1 MISNIDA
8 ATSGEGSQ
16 VAKEPTVQNALETRA
31 SIFAGFRLAEEN
43 IKGPFD
49 RALLCDIHRHLT
61 SEIYSWAGEIRKPGQ
76 EVTAMGQVMC
86 RSEYVDRELNKVLEG
101 IKRSQPSNSEDAL
114 NHIAHWWGEMTMV
127 HPFQDGN
134 SRTQFVFFTNLSRE
148 WGAEIKATR
157 IIPEEVHAARYL
169 AAFFQDGRYLAH
181 ALSRGVAGCEPV
193 KDKEEREFLRDKGS
207 VELYRYMVS
216 IHRETKNDELY
227 PHATLQMHSPLRPA
241 PFSRVEE
248 YRPTSSRNL
257 DDCSAPVC
265 RKDYGSELP

>member
-101 IKRSQPSNSEDAL
+101 IKRSQPTNSEDAL

-148 WGAEIKATR
+148 WGAEIKATH

-169 AAFFQDGRYLAH
+169 AAFFQDRRYLAH
-181 ALSRGVAGCEPV
+181 ALSRGVAGCEPLDDV
-193 KDKEEREFLRDKGS
+193 RERELLRGKTS
-207 VELYRYMVS
+207 VEVYKLMREQHLQGTSQGLYCTGGEKRV
-216 IHRETKNDELY
+216 
-227 PHATLQMHSPLRPA
+227 SPLEPA
-241 PFSRVEE
+241 PLTHIEPYSATAYPMPEKRPFSLPR
-248 YRPTSSRNL
+248 
-257 DDCSAPVC
+257 
-265 RKDYGSELP
+265 DYGLES